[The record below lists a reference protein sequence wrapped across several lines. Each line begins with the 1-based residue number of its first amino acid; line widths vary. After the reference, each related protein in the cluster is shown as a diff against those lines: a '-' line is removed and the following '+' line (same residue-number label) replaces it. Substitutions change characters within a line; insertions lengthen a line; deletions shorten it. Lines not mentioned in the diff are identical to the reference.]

1 MIILRA
7 TEQHWSALSLLAQKT
22 FSDTY
27 GHTYEP
33 HNVKKHLETNYTQ
46 SVITH
51 EIQTELVF
59 LVCDDDDVDGQR
71 PWGFCQLKP
80 NSRNELMP
88 VEYPDPCWEIHR
100 FYLDKDKK
108 GVGAGSVLMKFSM
121 EKLKEAG
128 AKSLWLSC
136 WSENFV
142 AQRFYEKFGIKHS
155 GKTFTYMVGDHAD
168 LEFLYVFKFK

>member
-33 HNVKKHLETNYTQ
+33 HSVKKHLEANYTQ

-80 NSRNELMP
+80 NSRNEPRWADWKAQSGAAAYQSSQNEPNPNELTSP
-88 VEYPDPCWEIHR
+88 EVPHPFWAASDSADGAGARCE
-100 FYLDKDKK
+100 LDKT
-108 GVGAGSVLMKFSM
+108 G
-121 EKLKEAG
+121 
-128 AKSLWLSC
+128 
-136 WSENFV
+136 
-142 AQRFYEKFGIKHS
+142 
-155 GKTFTYMVGDHAD
+155 
-168 LEFLYVFKFK
+168 